1 ALTRHASLFFTL
13 LSLCGLPMNASA
25 QPAFDHIVVLGD
37 SLSDI
42 GNAGRFSNGSV
53 WVERLAA
60 RLKIELGPSQSGGT
74 NFATG
79 GAKLDPGSD
88 ATSLRAQADL
98 FLKISRQSGRT
109 LHVVFGGAND
119 VLDAIGQPDAA
130 DAIKRAVE
138 SLRSIVTDLL
148 ARGATND
155 LAPSLPA
162 VAT

>member
-1 ALTRHASLFFTL
+1 TL

-37 SLSDI
+37 SLSDM
-42 GNAGRFSNGSV
+42 GNAGRFSNGPV

-60 RLKIELGPSQSGGT
+60 RLKVELGSSQSGGT

-79 GAKLDPGSD
+79 GAKLEGGAKLDSRSDPS
-88 ATSLRAQADL
+88 SLRTQADL
-98 FLKISRQSGRT
+98 SLKISRQSGRT

-130 DAIKRAVE
+130 DAIRRAVE

-148 ARGATND
+148 ARGATDVLVPN
-155 LAPSLPA
+155 L
-162 VAT
+162 